1 MRLIPSLLSPE
12 SWTPREEEIVQRH
25 FTRLQDLLHEGKLL
39 LAGKTAGIDLTTFGI
54 VILEVDSQDEA
65 RALMESDLSV
75 TDGIMTAELYPYQVA
90 LMKGGKGERI

>member
-1 MRLIPSLLSPE
+1 
-12 SWTPREEEIVQRH
+12 
-25 FTRLQDLLHEGKLL
+25 
-39 LAGKTAGIDLTTFGI
+39 